1 MRVSTEASSPS
12 ANQLQ
17 EIVTKNVRV
26 LIAAQNVNQEDLST
40 ALGIAQSGLSRKVNR
55 RTDWSASDIA
65 NLANFFHLSFAEIVT
80 PLPLFSLSSGSGS
93 NYQLAHDVQV
103 DNPQHELAG
112 TTGGAS
118 AGAGMARYYRQPEG
132 GEENK
137 THGAVGPRAF
147 MMASLDADLIGPGAM
162 GSRFSARSR
171 FGCPRWDSNPHC
183 ADFEAASSTN
193 WDTGACAQLWNYT
206 T

>member
-103 DNPQHELAG
+103 DNPQHELAC
-112 TTGGAS
+112 TTGGA
-118 AGAGMARYYRQPEG
+118 GMAQYYRKPEG
-132 GEENK
+132 GEERK
-137 THGAVGPRAF
+137 THGVGPRAF
-147 MMASLDADLIGPGAM
+147 VMASLDADLIGPGAM
-162 GSRFSARSR
+162 GSRFSARAR

-193 WDTGACAQLWNYT
+193 WDTGACAQLWNCT